1 MYTISFFVISPT
13 LSTLTKT
20 NITPTHFWSTCHF
33 LTNFA
38 KVACEAYNLATTAGH
53 NASTGCG
60 GLILQGGHGFLETWT
75 EKRISLA
82 TKWTPTLVI
91 NMMEKPYKWPYNR
104 VTGVNS
110 PYF

>member
-1 MYTISFFVISPT
+1 VISPT

-20 NITPTHFWSTCHF
+20 HISPNPFRDLPVIFF
-33 LTNFA
+33 LVA

-75 EKRISLA
+75 DD
-82 TKWTPTLVI
+82 
-91 NMMEKPYKWPYNR
+91 N
-104 VTGVNS
+104 
-110 PYF
+110 